1 MLNHPTRP
9 TNIAY
14 LIYVYIYFIYCPCVD
29 MGCFLIWSLVEC
41 PCSGGGTEA
50 PSEPS
55 SSKDNHDAAI
65 IVISKKNAS
74 LKRKQGH
81 DEASGPASKK
91 RRFGARSTTAQH
103 SVPIDNLW
111 DLKGLDFVCL
121 ERLSSTLRRMGTWDA
136 KGIGELT
143 GSPQQAAF
151 FIKEASRDRY
161 GKPEHIL
168 QTSATLKAFTHI
180 PPVLVTLLQAQYR
193 HCMVL
198 HVLISC
204 LWHLSH
210 NRLWDVILNGAM
222 RNHVFLFE
230 NPVTLCCMLMCC
242 ATCLHMLHI
251 VLYVVVWHCVY
262 WFIGVINFVVLVIVV
277 CHFWCRFS
285 IYLVECLL

>member
-1 MLNHPTRP
+1 
-9 TNIAY
+9 
-14 LIYVYIYFIYCPCVD
+14 

-151 FIKEASRDRY
+151 FLKEASRDRY

-222 RNHVFLFE
+222 RNHVFLLKILSHC
-230 NPVTLCCMLMCC
+230 VACWCVVRHVCICYILCCMLLCDTVC
-242 ATCLHMLHI
+242 IGSLALSISWCFLL
-251 VLYVVVWHCVY
+251 LCVIFGAVFQ
-262 WFIGVINFVVLVIVV
+262 FI
-277 CHFWCRFS
+277 
-285 IYLVECLL
+285 